1 LQRIVQNAG
10 ALLDVQNC
18 FVALLDAEGTT
29 LVTLA
34 SFSEDEHKSRGTRF
48 RLKEGIAA
56 WVAEHRETLVIN
68 DVSLDTRFK
77 RLGRMSIGS
86 IMCVP
91 LMDNDNFIGMLTAS
105 SQKIDAF
112 DTKKS
117 QMLAIFADQTVLAMT
132 NARHEELALRQANQL
147 EMLMDLSQGI
157 TTRLESDALYRT
169 ILASSS
175 DGIALLDE
183 SACFL
188 EVNSAFGRIF
198 GIEPR
203 RVAGMEC

>member
-1 LQRIVQNAG
+1 MSMLGIKPAKRTSMTANTYDCKYTQGAFLVGGASQELVDVLQRIVQNAG

-147 EMLMDLSQGI
+147 E
-157 TTRLESDALYRT
+157 
-169 ILASSS
+169 
-175 DGIALLDE
+175 
-183 SACFL
+183 
-188 EVNSAFGRIF
+188 
-198 GIEPR
+198 
-203 RVAGMEC
+203 